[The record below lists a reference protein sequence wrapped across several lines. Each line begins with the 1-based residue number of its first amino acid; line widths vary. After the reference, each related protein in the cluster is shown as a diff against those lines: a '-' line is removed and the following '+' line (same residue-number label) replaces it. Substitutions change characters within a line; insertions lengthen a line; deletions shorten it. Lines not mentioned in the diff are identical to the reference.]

1 MAKETEAWDATNN
14 EGWYAISSP
23 VNGISV
29 ADFVKGDDH
38 NVYSYIEATNYW
50 NEYRNPSTENGCAQ
64 FGFLTNGRGYLYRS
78 TAEDVMF
85 TGNSNVGTVNYTL
98 SYANENDNFKGFNLI
113 GNPFTH
119 DIYKNDV
126 AQEEGDLPAINSDK
140 LAYGYYRLGTDGNWT
155 GTIGYN
161 NPIKA
166 GEAVLVKATAGF
178 DLTITNTNNPAA
190 EFTEQ
195 SSKSGNDNIVFTV
208 KNSKYT
214 DVAYAMFNEGV
225 GLNKIDHYNNDIQ
238 MLYISQND
246 ADYAIATMPDDT
258 RVINLGFE
266 AKTMSQYS
274 ISLKAQ
280 GNFSYMHLYDKL
292 TGEDVDMLIEDSYSF
307 IGTPNDRKDRFVLR
321 LTYNA
326 SIEEVEA
333 NEAFV
338 YQSGSDIIVNGEGE
352 LQVFD
357 MMGRKVMTQHINGT
371 ETVNMNAN
379 GVFIF
384 KMNGMTQKVVVR

>member
-1 MAKETEAWDATNN
+1 
-14 EGWYAISSP
+14 
-23 VNGISV
+23 
-29 ADFVKGDDH
+29 
-38 NVYSYIEATNYW
+38 
-50 NEYRNPSTENGCAQ
+50 
-64 FGFLTNGRGYLYRS
+64 
-78 TAEDVMF
+78 
-85 TGNSNVGTVNYTL
+85 
-98 SYANENDNFKGFNLI
+98 
-113 GNPFTH
+113 
-119 DIYKNDV
+119 
-126 AQEEGDLPAINSDK
+126 
-140 LAYGYYRLGTDGNWT
+140 
-155 GTIGYN
+155 
-161 NPIKA
+161 
-166 GEAVLVKATAGF
+166 
-178 DLTITNTNNPAA
+178 
-190 EFTEQ
+190 
-195 SSKSGNDNIVFTV
+195 
-208 KNSKYT
+208 
-214 DVAYAMFNEGV
+214 MFNEGV

-357 MMGRKVMTQHINGT
+357 MMGRKVMIQHINGV
-371 ETVNMNAN
+371 ETINMNAN

-384 KMNGMTQKVVVR
+384 KMNDKVQKVVVR